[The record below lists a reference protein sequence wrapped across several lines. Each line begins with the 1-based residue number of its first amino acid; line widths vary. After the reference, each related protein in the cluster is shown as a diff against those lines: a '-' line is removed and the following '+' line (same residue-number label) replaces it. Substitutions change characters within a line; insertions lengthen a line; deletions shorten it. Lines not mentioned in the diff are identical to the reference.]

1 MQEDM
6 TYTYKYN
13 EEYGTLQQID
23 ENSVLKSSLSMPKS
37 DLNSIAQLNIKE
49 NILRK
54 VATDVKIIV

>member
-1 MQEDM
+1 M

>member
-1 MQEDM
+1 M

-37 DLNSIAQLNIKE
+37 DLSSIAQLNIKE

-54 VATDVKIIV
+54 VVPDVKITV